1 MKLNE
6 AFEKRVSVRNY
17 TEAPVKKEDI
27 KQMLEA
33 VQLAPSGKNRQN
45 WHFVIVESQSIIEE
59 IEAVIRKKNRIL
71 AEGIEDADKKR
82 KFEKFLDFALIFKR
96 APVTVLV
103 FASDYQSTALDEM
116 QAVGLTEEAVQLERT
131 APGIQNVGAAME
143 HFCLAAADLGYGTC
157 WMTSPNYAAKE
168 IQEALP
174 IDLPGFHMVAMTPLG
189 VPSQIGVRP
198 KRKKIEEISSW
209 I

>member
-1 MKLNE
+1 MALIK
-6 AFEKRVSVRNY
+6 AFEKRVSVRNF
-17 TEAPVKKEDI
+17 TDAPVKKEDV
-27 KQMLEA
+27 KLMLEA

-45 WHFVIVESQSIIEE
+45 WHFVIVEDR
-59 IEAVIRKKNRIL
+59 AVIEKIETAVRKKNQIL
-71 AEGIEDADKKR
+71 AACIEDSDKKR
-82 KFEKFLDFALIFKR
+82 KFEKFVEYALVFKR

-103 FASDYQSTALDEM
+103 FASDYHPTGVNEM
-116 QAVGLTEEAVQLERT
+116 QAAGLAEEASQLERT
-131 APGIQNVGAAME
+131 APGIQNLGAAME

-168 IQEALP
+168 IQESLP
-174 IDLPGFHMVAMTPLG
+174 LELPGFHLVAMTPLG
-189 VPSQIGVRP
+189 VPGQIGERP